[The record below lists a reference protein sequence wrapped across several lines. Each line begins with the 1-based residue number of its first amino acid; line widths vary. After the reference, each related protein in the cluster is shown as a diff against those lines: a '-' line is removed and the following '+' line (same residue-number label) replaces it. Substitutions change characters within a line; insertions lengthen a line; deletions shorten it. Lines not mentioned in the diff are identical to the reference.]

1 MSLKLRQ
8 KKAHQ
13 KGQQETTTAIVVED
27 CGLPSEQCEEQ
38 WVGGLTKKDQA
49 IISTNGW
56 LTDNIVNTAQGLLKQ
71 QYPHING
78 FQNVVLGLTLSY
90 TVQTEEFIQVLHTG
104 HGH

>member
-49 IISTNGW
+49 IISTNCW

-78 FQNVVLGLTLSY
+78 FQNVVLGLTLSKPKSSFKFS
-90 TVQTEEFIQVLHTG
+90 TLGMAIG
-104 HGH
+104 